1 MHFLPDVAFIVGS
14 EHWDAT
20 LVSVGS
26 KYSTFKNLLWLSPLE
41 QVFRECDL
49 GQKGYLSR
57 EDLKVAVVAAFGYKP
72 SKLEID
78 MMMAGAVENN
88 LPGLPLEQFMALMSS
103 KLAAQDRYDEIRQIF
118 SAFDA
123 RCCGFLT
130 LDDFKRAF
138 ADVTPHLPEQ
148 TVTEAFREVD
158 RDLDGHVSFKD
169 FEIVMRHE

>member
-1 MHFLPDVAFIVGS
+1 MMYRAQLCTADEERIVTDMEKCHFV
-14 EHWDAT
+14 T
-20 LVSVGS
+20 
-26 KYSTFKNLLWLSPLE
+26 
-41 QVFRECDL
+41 VFRECDL

-148 TVTEAFREVD
+148 TVTEAFSRMIRGQELTHLTVTS
-158 RDLDGHVSFKD
+158 LGKLSEESH
-169 FEIVMRHE
+169 

>member
-88 LPGLPLEQFMALMSS
+88 LPG
-103 KLAAQDRYDEIRQIF
+103 
-118 SAFDA
+118 
-123 RCCGFLT
+123 CGFLT

-148 TVTEAFREVD
+148 TVTEAFSRMIRGQELTHLTVTS
-158 RDLDGHVSFKD
+158 LGKLSEESH
-169 FEIVMRHE
+169 

>member
-1 MHFLPDVAFIVGS
+1 MMYRAQLCTADEERIVTDLEKCHFV
-14 EHWDAT
+14 T
-20 LVSVGS
+20 LE
-26 KYSTFKNLLWLSPLE
+26 T
-41 QVFRECDL
+41 
-49 GQKGYLSR
+49 
-57 EDLKVAVVAAFGYKP
+57 
-72 SKLEID
+72 D

-88 LPGLPLEQFMALMSS
+88 LPGLPLEQFTALMSRR
-103 KLAAQDRYDEIRQIF
+103 LAAQDRYDEIRQIF

>member
-1 MHFLPDVAFIVGS
+1 M
-14 EHWDAT
+14 DALMD
-20 LVSVGS
+20 LV
-26 KYSTFKNLLWLSPLE
+26 LE
-41 QVFRECDL
+41 NEVFQECDL
-49 GQKGYLSR
+49 GQKGYLNR
-57 EDLKVAVVAAFGYKP
+57 EDLKVAVVTAYGYKP
-72 SKLEID
+72 SKLEMD
-78 MMMAGAVENN
+78 MMMAEALENN
-88 LPGLPLEQFMALMSS
+88 LPGLSIEQFTTLMSR

-123 RCCGFLT
+123 HCRGFLT

-138 ADVTPHLPEQ
+138 ANVTPHLPEQ

>member
-1 MHFLPDVAFIVGS
+1 MSPGHRHAIYFTENLKVKLQQSVHRLHPVAF
-14 EHWDAT
+14 
-20 LVSVGS
+20 
-26 KYSTFKNLLWLSPLE
+26 
-41 QVFRECDL
+41 VFRECDL

-88 LPGLPLEQFMALMSS
+88 LPGLPLEQFTALMSR

-148 TVTEAFREVD
+148 TVTEAFSRMIRGQELTHLTVTS
-158 RDLDGHVSFKD
+158 LGKLSEESH
-169 FEIVMRHE
+169 